1 MQPNFPHVGVEQ
13 NVKNRVAKES
23 NILFIFNSKGEG
35 LRVWSGWKTQTPLI
49 LLRLMTGKGAKF
61 CKIGRHPSTD
71 GPLLIHNTN
80 SIKKWIWRT
89 VIPIECY
96 LGQSIQEWTK

>member
-35 LRVWSGWKTQTPLI
+35 LRVWSG
-49 LLRLMTGKGAKF
+49 
-61 CKIGRHPSTD
+61 
-71 GPLLIHNTN
+71 
-80 SIKKWIWRT
+80 
-89 VIPIECY
+89 
-96 LGQSIQEWTK
+96 

>member
-49 LLRLMTGKGAKF
+49 LLRLRAGKGAENFAK
-61 CKIGRHPSTD
+61 
-71 GPLLIHNTN
+71 
-80 SIKKWIWRT
+80 
-89 VIPIECY
+89 
-96 LGQSIQEWTK
+96 